1 MRRSGTRGA
10 AERGDRGASAI
21 ELSIVAPVI
30 LLLIFFTVQV
40 ALWLYGRNVALQA
53 AREGVSTLRLVG
65 ETEDIPAAE
74 SRTETNTEAYA
85 TKVGAQSLLDPLAT
99 AHFNGATGRVRVTV
113 TGHVVSLVGLN
124 LTVTRSATGEVER
137 FEGDDR

>member
-1 MRRSGTRGA
+1 MTLRRA

-65 ETEDIPAAE
+65 ENEDIPAAE
-74 SRTETNTEAYA
+74 SRTEADTEAYA
-85 TKVGAQSLLDPLAT
+85 TKVGAQSLLKPLAT
-99 AHFNGATGRVRVTV
+99 ARFNETTGRVRVTV
-113 TGHVVSLVGLN
+113 TGHVVSLVGLD
-124 LTVTRSATGEVER
+124 LTVSRSATGEIER
-137 FEGDDR
+137 FEEDDR